1 MNELGLKEKLDLF
14 KELSEEEREKVIDKF
29 MPTLALVSY
38 EELERALNY
47 LRTQNVF
54 ITHAREIKVMA
65 EENFAKKF
73 DIMHEVNATDLY
85 SMEPVYLI
93 RDALD
98 LFKKI
103 KYCLQTGHS
112 YRNPDGTYKS
122 FLFDEGE
129 WGKEFSEP
137 KEEVVEAKVEPVSVP
152 LEEPEDIKRYD
163 EVVNEANKDIDT
175 LEAKI
180 NSFEEIKNNIE
191 SQTREELNTRDAMQD
206 ELGLNELDN
215 LNVDFSTPI
224 EGSYNPE
231 AQNSYTPLN
240 SDDNGLDDMFSFADI
255 PVDEYDLDNGRG
267 GR

>member
-54 ITHAREIKVMA
+54 ITRAREVKVMA

-129 WGKEFSEP
+129 WGREFSEP
-137 KEEVVEAKVEPVSVP
+137 EEVVEAKVEPVSVTV
-152 LEEPEDIKRYD
+152 EAPEDVKRYE
-163 EVVNEANKDIDT
+163 EVMHEANRDIDE
-175 LEAKI
+175 LETRI

-191 SQTREELNTRDAMQD
+191 SQTREELNTRDAMQS

-215 LNVDFSTPI
+215 LNVDYGTPL
-224 EGSYNPE
+224 EGSYNPNAE
-231 AQNSYTPLN
+231 NSYTPLS
-240 SDDNGLDDMFSFADI
+240 SDDNSLDDMFSFADI
-255 PVDEYDLDNGRG
+255 PVDEYDLDKGRG